1 MPINRT
7 IFEIII
13 WGIIP
18 TPNVINFIWLE
29 SWMIVEANH
38 HHGFDKW
45 KHFKMH
51 FWKWERIMPYRWF
64 CTFAK
69 EANVIM
75 S

>member
-7 IFEIII
+7 IFKIIS

-29 SWMIVEANH
+29 SLWNVEANH

-45 KHFKMH
+45 KPFRIHFE
-51 FWKWERIMPYRWF
+51 KWEGDTI
-64 CTFAK
+64 
-69 EANVIM
+69 
-75 S
+75 